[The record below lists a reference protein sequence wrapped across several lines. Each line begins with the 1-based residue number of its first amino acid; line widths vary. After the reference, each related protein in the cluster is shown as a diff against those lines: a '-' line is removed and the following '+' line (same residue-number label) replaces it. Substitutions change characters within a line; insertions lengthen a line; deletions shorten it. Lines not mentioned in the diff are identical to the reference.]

1 MCASECPVSSGIGLN
16 KVRTSNVLVKNQG
29 QTNEDGNENERLNS
43 DGSRNIAGAVA
54 SGGAASA
61 AGGRTNLGCGGS
73 ALAQPAF
80 RAVAA
85 SSALGCGNFSSQPQQ
100 PALFAWVMG
109 GGKNLTPVRRCCL
122 GGPHPGTSRSWRQ
135 LCQRIGHCGISKHAE
150 MAAIAAL
157 HPDTLWASRRQRL
170 TLVVVRLRAA
180 SRATGSQATASSDQA
195 ALSQGDSA
203 AEESEMELGL
213 ARPCDECAKVICAL
227 GCFRRIVYST
237 ADGCLTS
244 IGPEELLQ
252 QCTPSSGKR
261 QQRRERLRLGEHS
274 VPAATGPAPHG
285 ARHSRSGRRGH

>member
-1 MCASECPVSSGIGLN
+1 M
-16 KVRTSNVLVKNQG
+16 
-29 QTNEDGNENERLNS
+29 
-43 DGSRNIAGAVA
+43 GS
-54 SGGAASA
+54 
-61 AGGRTNLGCGGS
+61 TS

-85 SSALGCGNFSSQPQQ
+85 TSTLGWGNCGSQPQQ

-157 HPDTLWASRRQRL
+157 HPDLLWAPRRQRL

-180 SRATGSQATASSDQA
+180 SKASGSQAVASLDDA
-195 ALSQGDSA
+195 ALSLGEQSSQEA
-203 AEESEMELGL
+203 PMELGL

-237 ADGCLTS
+237 ADGCLAS
-244 IGPEELLQ
+244 VGPEELLQ
-252 QCTPSSGKR
+252 QCAPSSGKR
-261 QQRRERLRLGEHS
+261 RQRREKLGLGEYS
-274 VPAATGPAPHG
+274 VQNPDTPPPPPPHPSQVPR
-285 ARHSRSGRRGH
+285 AS